1 MTPSSPD
8 AASASR
14 AARLPADSGHPTFRL
29 MRPAAVAALAAASLL
44 AGCAGL
50 PDLPALRPATDA
62 SRLGLTGLA
71 DPVDAQWWRALGD
84 PQLDRLV
91 DQALAGN
98 PGLRIAAARL
108 ERAQAGITGAEANRL
123 PQVNAAAD
131 ATRQLYT
138 RQGMIP
144 PPVAGSVRNS
154 GNLTLSTGWEID
166 FFGKHQAALQA
177 ALGQARAA
185 QAEAEAARVLL
196 AGNVVRAYLQLA
208 RLHAQEGVAE
218 RAIAQREQ
226 ALGLVRAR
234 VQAGLDSD
242 LELRQA
248 EAALP
253 EARGQREAVREQIE
267 IARHALAVLAG
278 QPAQDPVAQLPQLDA
293 LRPLPAPTQIPA
305 DLLGRRA
312 DIAAARWR
320 AQAAGAEVDQARAQ
334 FYPNVNLTAFIG
346 FSSLGLNRLVDDH
359 SEQWGVGPA
368 IRLPIF
374 EAGRLRANLRGKAAD
389 REAAIASYD
398 SALMDA
404 VREVADQLTSIRAI
418 DLQRAQQREAQ
429 AAAQAAYDLALKR
442 YEAGLGNLLWV
453 LNAESAVLAQRR
465 QGVDLAARALDA
477 QASLARA
484 LGGGWKEGAP
494 SAAALPAASGNAA
507 ATASLPASAAR

>member
-8 AASASR
+8 AAR
-14 AARLPADSGHPTFRL
+14 ARHTARLPSSRL
-29 MRPAAVAALAAASLL
+29 PSSRRLRAVAAAALLASGLL

-62 SRLGLTGLA
+62 TRLGLSGQA
-71 DPVDAQWWRALGD
+71 DPVDGQWWRALGD
-84 PQLDRLV
+84 PQLDHLI

-98 PGLRIAAARL
+98 PGLRVAAARV
-108 ERAQAGITGAEANRL
+108 ERAQAGVTGAEASRL
-123 PQVNAAAD
+123 PQVNASLD

-138 RQGMIP
+138 QQGMVPAPI
-144 PPVAGSVRNS
+144 AGSVRNN
-154 GNLTLSTGWEID
+154 GTLSLGGSWEID
-166 FFGKHQAALQA
+166 FFGKHQSALQA

-185 QAEAEAARVLL
+185 QAEADAARVLL

-208 RLHAQEGVAE
+208 RLHAQEAVAE

-226 ALGLVRAR
+226 ALSLVRAR
-234 VQAGLDSD
+234 VQAGVDSD

-267 IARHALAVLAG
+267 IARHALAVLVG
-278 QPAQDPVAQLPQLDA
+278 QPAQDPVAKAPQLEA
-293 LRPLPAPTQIPA
+293 LRPLPAPTVIPA

-320 AQAAGAEVDQARAQ
+320 AEAAGAEVDQARAQ

-346 FSSLGLNRLVDDH
+346 FSSLGLDRLLEGN
-359 SEQWGVGPA
+359 SQQWGVGPA
-368 IRLPIF
+368 LRLPVF
-374 EAGRLRANLRGKAAD
+374 EGGRLRAHLRGKAAD

-398 SALMDA
+398 AAVMDA

-418 DLQRAQQREAQ
+418 DRQRVQQREAQ

-442 YEAGLGNLLWV
+442 YEAGLGTLLWV

-465 QGVDLAARALDA
+465 QGVDLAARALEA
-477 QASLARA
+477 QVALARA
-484 LGGGWKEGAP
+484 LGGGWKEGGP
-494 SAAALPAASGNAA
+494 MP
-507 ATASLPASAAR
+507 ASLPTAAAR